1 MSRIIFLNCKNATF
15 LLFLTALE
23 HIKSGGLSPT
33 TKLPENPSSSA
44 LSPPSRTLKSGY
56 RTTSSGLE
64 ELFCAVVDSDVASA
78 KAILERS
85 SSDFPDSVGDV
96 MCHPLCTCSKCSDVS
111 FSTNGV
117 PAQRKRSVVSLT
129 QVVLK

>member
-1 MSRIIFLNCKNATF
+1 M
-15 LLFLTALE
+15 
-23 HIKSGGLSPT
+23 
-33 TKLPENPSSSA
+33 
-44 LSPPSRTLKSGY
+44 
-56 RTTSSGLE
+56 
-64 ELFCAVVDSDVASA
+64 DSDVESA

-129 QVVLK
+129 QVAVKIKSEFIKFFTISQSMHS